1 LFSAHGS
8 GQGRCVK
15 ETGFKGILQ
24 KANIWH
30 LKMEVE
36 YIESQRGGAFRSKT
50 VECDKD
56 DYVNQKG

>member
-1 LFSAHGS
+1 LFSARGS
-8 GQGRCVK
+8 GHGRCVK
-15 ETGFKGILQ
+15 DTAFKGILR
-24 KANIWH
+24 KGNIWQ

-36 YIESQRGGAFRSKT
+36 YIEKPRGGAFRSKT